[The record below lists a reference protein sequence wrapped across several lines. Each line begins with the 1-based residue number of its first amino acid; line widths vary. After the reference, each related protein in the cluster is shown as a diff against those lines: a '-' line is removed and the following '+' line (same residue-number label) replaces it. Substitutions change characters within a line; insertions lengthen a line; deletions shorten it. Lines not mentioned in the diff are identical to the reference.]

1 MNLKKNFYIYLY
13 ISIAAFFFSC
23 EDDDGGSNLG
33 DAVGTWN
40 LQSLNATYDRTV
52 VTKPES
58 IFQLMSTILKLLGK
72 TLLVMLQKW
81 LYLKP
86 PFQHLP
92 NKP

>member
-52 VTKPES
+52 VTKAGIDFS
-58 IFQLMSTILKLLGK
+58 ADVYNLKASWKDAAGYATKIGAILVAVAVLS
-72 TLLVMLQKW
+72 
-81 LYLKP
+81 
-86 PFQHLP
+86 
-92 NKP
+92 